1 LKAASEA
8 LIDCACVLHGAGG
21 EQNQKFACRRFRQR
35 ERAKTMREQLQARLD
50 VLKAELATGQI
61 KLRELELQQ
70 LRLREVLLRLR
81 GGIQVL
87 EELLGQQARGQAP
100 VTQQGSP
107 TVERDPA
114 QQTSPE
120 REGGPGTQGGGP
132 P

>member
-1 LKAASEA
+1 
-8 LIDCACVLHGAGG
+8 
-21 EQNQKFACRRFRQR
+21 
-35 ERAKTMREQLQARLD
+35 MREQLQARLD

-87 EELLGQQARGQAP
+87 EELLGKSKGQAP
-100 VTQQGSP
+100 APQRGSP
-107 TVERDPA
+107 TTERDPD
-114 QQTSPE
+114 QQASPE
-120 REGGPGTQGGGP
+120 REGGPGTEGGGP

>member
-1 LKAASEA
+1 
-8 LIDCACVLHGAGG
+8 
-21 EQNQKFACRRFRQR
+21 
-35 ERAKTMREQLQARLD
+35 MREQLQARLN

-87 EELLGQQARGQAP
+87 EELLGQARGQAP
-100 VTQQGSP
+100 VPQQGSP
-107 TVERDPA
+107 TVERDPN
-114 QQTSPE
+114 QQASPE
-120 REGGPGTQGGGP
+120 REGGPGTEGGGP

>member
-1 LKAASEA
+1 
-8 LIDCACVLHGAGG
+8 
-21 EQNQKFACRRFRQR
+21 
-35 ERAKTMREQLQARLD
+35 MREQLQARLD

-87 EELLGQQARGQAP
+87 EELLGQTKGKAP
-100 VTQQGSP
+100 VPPRSSP
-107 TVERDPA
+107 TVERDPD
-114 QQTSPE
+114 QQAHPE
-120 REGGPGTQGGGP
+120 REGGPGTEGGGP